1 MRIRIFSNGI
11 EAPLTPFIAGFL
23 GNVCVGI
30 TSALKTPQPI
40 RTLKYEIDGDKVRI
54 SVNELPVVL
63 DHRFSQMIVRDT
75 IRGMIQ
81 HLKMADPN
89 GSIRIEMADVQGEE
103 KVEQQKR

>member
-1 MRIRIFSNGI
+1 MRIHIYSSGI

-30 TSALKTPQPI
+30 ASSLKTPQPI
-40 RTLKYEIDGDKVRI
+40 KTLKFEIEGHQVRI
-54 SVNELPVVL
+54 FVNELPVIL
-63 DHRFSQMIVRDT
+63 DHRFSQIIVLDT

-89 GSIRIEMADVQGEE
+89 GSIRIEMEE
-103 KVEQQKR
+103 V